1 MKFQFV
7 EELSGTKSFRNERA
21 HFYTHLSGVSCAP
34 VRFIPGQQKK
44 TARPRMFRHDL
55 PSRGLRPLAPLKR
68 LSPVGLPASL
78 NIKSWRYLFE
88 RKSFIATNC
97 DISNLPKSERIGERI
112 ICLPIHPAMTNKEKK
127 YISQQF
133 IDTVYS
139 LQNGD

>member
-21 HFYTHLSGVSCAP
+21 HFYTHLSGVSCAL
-34 VRFIPGQQKK
+34 VRFIPGRQKK
-44 TARPRMFRHDL
+44 TARPRMFRHNL
-55 PSRGLRPLAPLKR
+55 PSRKPHPLAPLMR
-68 LSPVGLPASL
+68 LSPVDSPASL

-112 ICLPIHPAMTNKEKK
+112 ICLPIHPAMTNKENK